1 MRGICWWERGRAAEM
16 LVALVTSAMLAA
28 GPGVAGA
35 QSQNGSEQVSSDAKS
50 STSQSPAEAPKSQ
63 PKTAGEVGDRLHDSA
78 KGFGEALLDSI
89 KYAGNKVVNFFSDDK
104 SKK

>member
-1 MRGICWWERGRAAEM
+1 
-16 LVALVTSAMLAA
+16 
-28 GPGVAGA
+28 
-35 QSQNGSEQVSSDAKS
+35 VSSDAKS

>member
-1 MRGICWWERGRAAEM
+1 MRGICWWERSRAAA
-16 LVALVTSAMLAA
+16 LAALVTSAMLAA

-35 QSQNGSEQVSSDAKS
+35 QSQSGSEQVSSDAKS
-50 STSQSPAEAPKSQ
+50 STSQRPAEPPKSQ